1 MADGA
6 IQNESPES
14 PPAAQKKKKP
24 RGRKRALWWRIVR
37 GFLIALLVPV
47 VLISAALIYLTTN
60 AGKERVRGLIEARL
74 QQRVNGTVHL
84 ESIDYE
90 LLGEVNLKGLTIK
103 DEQDREVIGLDALR
117 VSPAWGDTV
126 WGTDAG
132 EKMIAIDLLELKGLR
147 LTIVKDAEG
156 GSNLRTLFK
165 KQESKP
171 IEKTIEIRRIAI
183 SGVDVKVLSPDGTEL
198 AVSDIAIEGKAR
210 GVPASKDLELTLSTV
225 SLGFGLKKPES
236 AGGLSLGLKNVKT
249 GLKVALVGGKGKA
262 DLDPLT
268 ADLSLL
274 VPGKID
280 KGYPIG
286 WAAISFEVGGEGDLG
301 LTLDKLA
308 LGVASLASISVKGH
322 LADGSPSGE
331 QSADVIGLK
340 VDATQVNALLN
351 KQILKSDVDI
361 DAHLTGTAAAPKVT
375 LGVHT
380 NSGDVKVDA
389 SLDLSDPAN
398 PKHDV
403 KIDVTGVDTTNLL
416 ADEMKIPAIKVGAL
430 KLHAKGSGKDAG
442 TIATSADLEVTGV
455 VAKGINVDKVTA
467 KVNVAGDLITIDA
480 LDVAAID
487 QHITASGTFARAKK
501 EVDLTLHIAGDVGV
515 ALAKLKAAGIPIKT
529 DLPANLVVLPE
540 SDLTVHAKGSL
551 VPGSIIEVEAKA
563 QKLSILGGNL
573 KLDVKATLE
582 KGDPAKPE
590 EKAVKLVGFDGNIDL
605 ENVLLSSILAM
616 RGKHI
621 PPEYGFDAILSLHAH
636 AKGTITDPL
645 VDLNVYA
652 TTLRKDKGPRLAL
665 NVAGKVNREYALL
678 DVSLRDAVIRSDE
691 LLRANAYLPLMLE
704 GEKKGVDPARWLD
717 VKLDLHR
724 RELANLTKYAPP
736 AVLKG
741 RPIPSAGSA
750 EIAARLYGSLS
761 RPELN
766 AHAFIT
772 APLLDPAQP
781 QLKQVV
787 ALNVKLDPATP
798 ERRTY
803 ELVTDL
809 AVQLDEKAPSL
820 LNGHVIASFPYSP
833 LAGGAAGLSYQ
844 GRINIVPTNLDTLP
858 NTPKLAN
865 LRAIGGKL
873 GGIIDFSGNRQ
884 DVTAAVSLDATG
896 LKPVAGAP
904 GSLDAIVRLQLL
916 PDTTAVN
923 VTANLDGTELV
934 TLTGTAGVAG
944 KGLIPRLKDGLD
956 PALDLELKIPSR
968 DIGSLALLRPPPAAA
983 LAKAPGRLAGSIKLS
998 GTAKNALAHGDIRVT
1013 NVQMMDGGEGGL
1025 GIKLDLDASH
1035 LEATIGVG
1043 KSVIA
1048 EAPLLLSATA
1058 PREALLGYIKKPDP
1072 LALLTTHE
1080 LPLDVTITAS
1090 KVDLKRLIPKQVMEG
1105 ITVDPQGTLDW
1116 NMKAHIEL
1124 SKGSDGVGKV
1134 KEGSLDGALALKG
1147 NVPIP
1152 STKRIYQNVDLSV
1165 RAAGSEVTID
1175 GLRLEESDAEVKD
1188 RWFLLT
1194 GALVLDKL
1202 KPKRVDVKLKSNKW
1216 LLFGTPAI
1224 GRPDAPRG
1232 ALTIDAKAYAELDRA
1247 IKSAT
1252 VNVDALEVTFPDR
1265 FDKAHQPED
1274 FHVGDVVFLDQSGAE
1289 IGKLPVPENVK
1300 KAHEEAVALAA
1311 AAGATL
1317 LVAPPSDVPA
1327 VPAEETGFDI
1337 DIQIAP
1343 GARLFQSPIDLTTG
1357 GNIGIAIRPT
1367 GRKIRGKLVMSKGE
1381 LSLGGAMHPLREGS
1395 LVFDDAHPQGW
1406 IDLWFEK
1413 RLSNV
1418 ALRNISEASAG
1429 EELTIHTFGL
1439 ISDRKTVLSG
1449 AGTPGAL
1456 YDLLSMH
1463 NTGRERFYSEADLP
1477 ESVSVEFPQHGG
1489 LLALS
1494 FISVNL
1500 PHLLFLDRVQAW
1512 SDPYDDY
1519 RSYGRMEHYEAERLF
1534 ANGNGR
1540 IRAGKRPAGV
1550 GRSEAELEVD
1560 YLFFND
1566 PRMLFGIG
1574 AVAGSRG
1581 GGGPALVFEWSS
1593 KD

>member
-6 IQNESPES
+6 TQNDSPEV
-14 PPAAQKKKKP
+14 PAANKKKP

-47 VLISAALIYLTTN
+47 VLVTGLLVYLTTD

-84 ESIDYE
+84 DGIDYE

-103 DEQDREVIGLDALR
+103 DEEDREVIGLDALR
-117 VSPAWGDTV
+117 LSPAWGDSV

-198 AVSDIAIEGKAR
+198 AVDDIAIEGKAR

-361 DAHLTGTAAAPKVT
+361 EAHLTGTAAAPKVA

-380 NSGDVKVDA
+380 SSGDVKVDA
-389 SLDLSDPAN
+389 ALDLSDPAN

-403 KIDVTGVDTTNLL
+403 KLDISGVDTANLL

-442 TIATSADLEVTGV
+442 SISSSAELEVTGV
-455 VAKGINVDKVTA
+455 VAKGINVDKVSA
-467 KVNVAGDLITIDA
+467 KLNVAGDLITIDA
-480 LDVAAID
+480 LDVAALD

-501 EVDLTLHIAGDVGV
+501 EVDLTLHVAGDVGV

-529 DLPANLVVLPE
+529 ELPASLVVLPE
-540 SDLTVHAKGSL
+540 NDLTVHAKGSL
-551 VPGSIIEVEAKA
+551 VPGSMIEVEVRA
-563 QKLSILGGNL
+563 QKLAILGGNL

-582 KGDPAKPE
+582 KGDPAKD
-590 EKAVKLVGFDGNIDL
+590 EKAVELVGFDGNIDL
-605 ENVLLSSILAM
+605 ENVLLSSVLAM
-616 RGKHI
+616 REKRI

-645 VDLNVYA
+645 VDLTLYA

-678 DVSLRDAVIRSDE
+678 DVSLRDAMVRSDE

-717 VKLDLHR
+717 VKLDLPR
-724 RELANLTKYAPP
+724 RDFANLTKYAPP
-736 AVLKG
+736 EVLKG
-741 RPIPSAGSA
+741 RPIPSTGAA

-761 RPELN
+761 RPELT
-766 AHAFIT
+766 AHARVS

-787 ALNVKLDPATP
+787 ALDLKLDPATAA
-798 ERRTY
+798 RRSY
-803 ELVTDL
+803 ELITDL
-809 AVQLDEKAPSL
+809 AVQLDDKAPAL
-820 LNGHVIASFPYSP
+820 INGHIIASFPYSP

-844 GRINIVPTNLDTLP
+844 GRLTIAPTNLATLP
-858 NTPKLAN
+858 NAPKLAN
-865 LRAIGGKL
+865 LRAL
-873 GGIIDFSGNRQ
+873 GGRLGGMIDFSGDRQ
-884 DVTAAVSLDATG
+884 DVSAAVSLDATG
-896 LKPVAGAP
+896 IKPVAGAS
-904 GSLDAIVRLQLL
+904 GSIDASVRAELQA
-916 PDTTAVN
+916 DKTAVD
-923 VTANLDGTELV
+923 VTANLDGTQLL

-944 KGLIPRLKDGLD
+944 KGLIPRLKGGLD
-956 PALDLELKIPSR
+956 PALDLQLKIPSR
-968 DIGSLALLRPPPAAA
+968 DIASLGSLRPN
-983 LAKAPGRLAGSIKLS
+983 LARAPGKLAGSIKLS
-998 GTAKNALAHGDIRVT
+998 GSAKNVLADGDLRVT
-1013 NVQMMDGGEGGL
+1013 SIPMMDGGEGGL
-1025 GIKLDLDASH
+1025 GIKLLLDATH
-1035 LEATIGVG
+1035 LEANIGVG

-1048 EAPLLLSATA
+1048 EAPLLVSATA

-1080 LPLDVTITAS
+1080 LPLDVTITAN

-1105 ITVDPQGTLDW
+1105 ISVDPQGTLDW

-1274 FHVGDVVFLDQSGAE
+1274 FHVGDVVFLDQSGAQ
-1289 IGKLPVPENVK
+1289 IGKLPVPESVK
-1300 KAHEEAVALAA
+1300 KAHDEAVILAA
-1311 AAGATL
+1311 SAGGTLPYAAPVTD
-1317 LVAPPSDVPA
+1317 APT
-1327 VPAEETGFDI
+1327 EETGFDI
-1337 DIQIAP
+1337 DIQIKP

-1367 GRKIRGKLVMSKGE
+1367 GRKVRGKLVMSKGE

-1395 LVFDDAHPQGW
+1395 LVFDDAHPQGF

-1413 RLSNV
+1413 KLSNV

-1439 ISDRKTVLSG
+1439 IADRKTVLSG

-1463 NTGRERFYSEADLP
+1463 NAGRERFYSEADLP

-1540 IRAGKRPAGV
+1540 VRAGKRPAGV